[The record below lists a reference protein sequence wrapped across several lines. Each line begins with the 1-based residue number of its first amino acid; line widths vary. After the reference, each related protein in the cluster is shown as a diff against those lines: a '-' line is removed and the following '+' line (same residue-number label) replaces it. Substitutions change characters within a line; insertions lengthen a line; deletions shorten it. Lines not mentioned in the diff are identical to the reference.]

1 MPTVL
6 RLLPLAFFV
15 ALLVACET
23 GEDRVV
29 PPGATPSE
37 TVTTQDQKRRALNAA
52 LDTLQALVT
61 TLERVQDPIA
71 AWNEAA
77 EVNRLLKALERDQ
90 ASYVLEMSE
99 EEAMSRYPKEI
110 DRLKSLEA
118 QRNLEMNRIME
129 DGVTAQALF
138 EEMSKA
144 EKSTRADTSTN

>member
-29 PPGATPSE
+29 PPSDAPSE
-37 TVTTQDQKRRALNAA
+37 TATSQDQKRRALNAA

-61 TLERVQDPIA
+61 ALERVQDPIS

-77 EVNRLLKALERDQ
+77 EVSRTLRALERDRS
-90 ASYVLEMSE
+90 AYVLEMSE
-99 EEAMSRYPKEI
+99 DSAARLYPEEI
-110 DRLKSLEA
+110 GRLKRLEA

-129 DGVTAQALF
+129 DRITAKVLFDEMNEAEENAL
-138 EEMSKA
+138 A
-144 EKSTRADTSTN
+144 EGGAN